1 MKRLSISFF
10 VLLLMTVSLFAQTK
24 PVAGQTSEQSLQEL
38 VKEVRQ
44 LRATLQRMNAAV
56 YKGQVLLEQVKLQQE
71 QVTRMSGELRDAR
84 DAISELREQRSRL
97 KERLSNLDKEV
108 EAGSKDPAG
117 QANLKAELKYIAE
130 RQQRMTMRESQLANE
145 LEIERAK
152 LNELN
157 DKLNLLL
164 EQELSPR

>member
-10 VLLLMTVSLFAQTK
+10 VLLLMTASLFAQTK
-24 PVAGQTSEQSLQEL
+24 PAARPTSEQSLQEL
-38 VKEVRQ
+38 VTEVRQ
-44 LRATLQRMNAAV
+44 LRATLQRMNASV

-71 QVTRMSGELRDAR
+71 QVSRMSRELRDAR
-84 DAISELREQRSRL
+84 DALSDMRAQESRIREHLSRVAT
-97 KERLSNLDKEV
+97 DV
-108 EAGSKDPAG
+108 DAGTKDPSEK
-117 QANLKAELKYIAE
+117 ANLKAEFDYVTE
-130 RQQRMTMRESQLANE
+130 RRHRLMMRESQLANE